1 MIIVIFLPVASV
13 RKSSTNS
20 WHTESWAGLVN
31 PCHPHHCNDNL
42 RLYIIELMRCVH
54 KGSFGNGPI
63 RRNSASSKGLA
74 PPHGCTDAN
83 TNTQA
88 NTNTY
93 TYMYICI
100 YTHTSGPIRR
110 NGSSSRGLAA
120 PPMATIAKAHCSLQS
135 GVYFECSEQIMQK
148 LYLTLFIFSWV

>member
-1 MIIVIFLPVASV
+1 
-13 RKSSTNS
+13 
-20 WHTESWAGLVN
+20 
-31 PCHPHHCNDNL
+31 
-42 RLYIIELMRCVH
+42 MRCVH

-74 PPHGCTDAN
+74 PPHGCRDAN
-83 TNTQA
+83 TNTQE
-88 NTNTY
+88 NTNT
-93 TYMYICI
+93 
-100 YTHTSGPIRR
+100 YTHTSGPITR

-148 LYLTLFIFSWV
+148 LYLTLFYFLLGLDTFCFSCFGHCPDLKMTGETPEVRSDKMKQREKRGERDKREKRERKGEKKM